1 VTDVNSEAGTVLEQ
15 SGAHSGSSS
24 LSTESRW
31 TSTTAIVLYLAG
43 LKLLLE
49 LFAANSYGYF
59 RDELYFLA
67 LAKRPLS
74 WGYVDLPPFL
84 IVVTKL
90 IVATIGD
97 SKFAIRLF
105 PAVCGA
111 LKVIL
116 AAALARE
123 MGGRRIAPI
132 FAALAVLSTGV
143 FWGIDH
149 ILSMNTFEQLLW
161 GTCALIVVKIVNGD
175 DHRWWLGFGLLS
187 GIGILNKY
195 SMVFFGFAMVVGI
208 LLTPL
213 RTSLLSKWFWIA
225 GGIAGLMALPNFL
238 WQMHHGFPFLELMEN
253 IKRSGRDVA
262 LSPLAFIKQQ
272 IMMLNPAVAP
282 VWLTGLIWVFVS
294 KRGRRYRVLGIAFL
308 VVLALM
314 MALHGKDYYVAPAYV
329 MLFAAG
335 AVAFEIGW
343 ERLPLRIAVIAAC
356 VLMVAS
362 WVTMPL
368 GMPLMSP
375 ERFVA
380 YKKALNLDLKESE
393 NHRQNE
399 LGQFYA
405 DHFGWPEMT
414 EQVAKAY
421 NRIPPELRKKTAI
434 KTDNYGEA
442 GAIDHFGKKYGLPLA
457 ISGHQNYWIWGPGDW
472 TGESLLLLG
481 EGEPESLPNKCA
493 QVTPM
498 GQVGT
503 KWSIPYE
510 HFTIYWCRGLKA
522 PLKDIW
528 PQVKNWN

>member
-105 PAVCGA
+105 PAVCGG

-195 SMVFFGFAMVVGI
+195 SMVFFFFAMVVGI

-457 ISGHQNYWIWGPGDW
+457 ISGHQNYWIWGPADW

-481 EGEPESLPNKCA
+481 EGEPETLPNKCA

-510 HFTIYWCRGLKA
+510 HFTIYWCRGLNA